1 MTAANTLSGAAAG
14 NYTITQPTDLTAS
27 ITPKALT
34 VTGTAVAN
42 KIYDGTNTATVT
54 GGHLVGAIT
63 SDNITLTQVGSFS
76 QSNVGTGLAIT
87 IADTL
92 GNNGLGNYT
101 ITQPTGL
108 TANITAKTLTVTGTT
123 VANKVYDGSNTA
135 TLTGTLSG
143 VVSTDA
149 ANVTLV
155 PAGT

>member
-1 MTAANTLSGAAAG
+1 DAANVTLVPAG
-14 NYTITQPTDLTAS
+14 T
-27 ITPKALT
+27 
-34 VTGTAVAN
+34 
-42 KIYDGTNTATVT
+42 
-54 GGHLVGAIT
+54 
-63 SDNITLTQVGSFS
+63 FS
-76 QSNVGTGLAIT
+76 QSSVGNTLVVT
-87 IADTL
+87 TADTL
-92 GNNGLGNYT
+92 TGSAAMNYT

-155 PAGT
+155 PAGTFSQSSVGNNLVVTAADTLTGSAAMNYTIT

>member
-1 MTAANTLSGAAAG
+1 
-14 NYTITQPTDLTAS
+14 
-27 ITPKALT
+27 
-34 VTGTAVAN
+34 
-42 KIYDGTNTATVT
+42 
-54 GGHLVGAIT
+54 
-63 SDNITLTQVGSFS
+63 
-76 QSNVGTGLAIT
+76 
-87 IADTL
+87 
-92 GNNGLGNYT
+92 NYT

-155 PAGT
+155 PAGTFSQSSVGNNLVVTAADTLTGSAAMNYTITQPTG